1 MLAIFASYLINFIK
15 ERNEKEKKIFGHPDG
30 CGSSGLVSLCGVS
43 TYDAY
48 AGVDESDLLLANIE
62 TLADV
67 DEAWNPVCYNGGPGS
82 TSCSIGAG
90 ISIGQGGVSGDR
102 SVPLHDRYNE
112 RCRIRCKRKK
122 E

>member
-1 MLAIFASYLINFIK
+1 M
-15 ERNEKEKKIFGHPDG
+15 KKKFFVPLMGA
-30 CGSSGLVSLCGVS
+30 LVLGVTTYAGYR

-67 DEAWNPVCYNGGPGS
+67 DEAWNPYCLHGGTGS
-82 TSCSIGAG
+82 TSCSIEA
-90 ISIGQGGVSGDR
+90 GVSILEFGVSEGC
-102 SVPLHDRYNE
+102 SVSCKDGYYA
-112 RCRIRCKRKK
+112 CCGIRCTCKK

>member
-1 MLAIFASYLINFIK
+1 M
-15 ERNEKEKKIFGHPDG
+15 KKKFFVPLMGA
-30 CGSSGLVSLCGVS
+30 LVLGVTTYAGYR

-82 TSCSIGAG
+82 KSCSIGAG
-90 ISIGQGGVSGDR
+90 ISIGQAGMSGNCSVSCQDGYY
-102 SVPLHDRYNE
+102 S
-112 RCRIRCKRKK
+112 CCGIRCTCKK

>member
-1 MLAIFASYLINFIK
+1 MRKRKRFSAILM
-15 ERNEKEKKIFGHPDG
+15 
-30 CGSSGLVSLCGVS
+30 GVAVVDLS
-43 TYDAY
+43 AYVGYRTYDAY

-90 ISIGQGGVSGDR
+90 ISIGQGGVSGDC
-102 SVPLHDRYNE
+102 SVSCQDGYYA
-112 RCRIRCKRKK
+112 CCGIRCTCKK